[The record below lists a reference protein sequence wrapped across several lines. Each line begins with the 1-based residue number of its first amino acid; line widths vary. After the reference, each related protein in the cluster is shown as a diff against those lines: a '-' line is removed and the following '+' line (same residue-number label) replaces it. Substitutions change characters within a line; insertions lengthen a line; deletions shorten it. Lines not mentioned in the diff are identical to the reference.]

1 MAERGKMRKIIFFI
15 IMFGMFFLTSC
26 SKKTEFT
33 AISDSLRYSED
44 YQTCSTSRE
53 GVFYIN
59 QDLMVCFRS
68 ADTGES
74 MILCYDPNCVHEPAT
89 DANPDPVCKAALF
102 NGRNTQI
109 AYYEGYIYYFTYDN
123 IFEHDLYKMKVG
135 GSGREYIATLPYRPD
150 PLSGVVF
157 YEDFMYYMCVE
168 YVSNDEN
175 GTIKGTCYIIEYDL
189 LNNDY
194 RIVSDGFTNTM
205 FDLQVTKEY
214 IYLWLSDENNDLFM
228 KRVKKDTCEAEI
240 FISAEDY
247 KTHRSLAIYDDYY
260 FYYDGYGKIGIKY
273 FASGETEVLIDK
285 NCQIYPDV
293 SLGNG
298 IFYRTEYE
306 DEDGVLRIN
315 GGYFYDLITGET
327 FDITEKTLEL
337 DIRLYDGIKGIFVC
351 STIRKTFVVH
361 EEDILAT
368 GKLVIE

>member
-1 MAERGKMRKIIFFI
+1 MAEREKMRKVICFIIIF
-15 IMFGMFFLTSC
+15 GTFFLTSC

-33 AISDSLRYSED
+33 AISDGLRYSET

-59 QDLMVCFRS
+59 KDLMVCFRAANS
-68 ADTGES
+68 EES

-102 NGRNTQI
+102 NGHYTQI
-109 AYYEGYIYYFTYDN
+109 AYYEGYIYYFTYDS
-123 IFEHDLYKMKVG
+123 IGEHDLYKMKVG

-157 YEDFMYYMCVE
+157 YEDFMYYMGIG
-168 YVSNDEN
+168 YVHNEEN
-175 GTIKGTCYIIEYDL
+175 GALERTSYIIEYDL

-214 IYLWLSDENNDLFM
+214 VYLWLSDENNNLFM
-228 KRVKKDTCEAEI
+228 KRADKDTCEAEI

-247 KTHRSLAIYDDYY
+247 KTYRSLAIYDDYY
-260 FYYDGYGKIGIKY
+260 FYYDGYGKVGIKY
-273 FASGETEVLIDK
+273 FESGESEVLIDRD
-285 NCQIYPDV
+285 CAIIPDV

-298 IFYRTEYE
+298 IFYRTQSA
-306 DEDGVLRIN
+306 DEGGAVN

-337 DIRLYDGIKGIFVC
+337 DIRSYDGIKGIFVC
-351 STIRKTFVVH
+351 SYLSKTFVVH
-361 EEDILAT
+361 EEEILST
-368 GKLVIE
+368 GKLVSE